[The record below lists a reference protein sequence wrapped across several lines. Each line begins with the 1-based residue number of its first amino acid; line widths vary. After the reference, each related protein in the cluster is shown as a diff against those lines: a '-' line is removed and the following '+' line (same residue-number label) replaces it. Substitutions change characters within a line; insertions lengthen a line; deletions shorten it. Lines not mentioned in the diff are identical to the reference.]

1 MRSVQAGVAI
11 TQRFCHDR
19 KVPLGLR
26 FDTSDVLG
34 LRFAR
39 SPLWETMEAL
49 RVTREPWRQAYHLS
63 WLRTVDLRALAP
75 AAAVL
80 GPLVPRPGSTPD
92 FLTPIPTGPTTGI
105 DDDLAAVAATPVTQ
119 VAQDLE
125 ECLRHP
131 RAAPHVLAGVRRL
144 LADPAR
150 SLERIVAAQHTCWE
164 QLIRPFW
171 PTIDDLLAADIAHR
185 AAALATGGLG
195 SVLNGLHREVG
206 WADDTLVLSGGHHGT
221 TDHVRGRGL
230 VLIPSVFVWPD
241 VVAITDPPMQPTLF
255 YPARGVGTLWP
266 PAPAR
271 DPGALGELV
280 GATRAGLLRAL
291 TEEASTST
299 LARRIGLGL
308 PTTSTHLKVLRENGL
323 VTSRRSGREVL
334 HRCTALGATLAAT
347 PTSGTVVG

>member
-1 MRSVQAGVAI
+1 M
-11 TQRFCHDR
+11 
-19 KVPLGLR
+19 PLGLR

-75 AAAVL
+75 AAEVL

-92 FLTPIPTGPTTGI
+92 FLTPIPTGPTTGL
-105 DDDLAAVAATPVTQ
+105 DDDLAAVAATPVDQ
-119 VAQDLE
+119 VVHDLE

-131 RAAPHVLAGVRRL
+131 GAAPSVLAGVRRL
-144 LADPAR
+144 LIDPAH
-150 SLERIVAAQHTCWE
+150 SLERIVAAQRTCWE

-171 PTIDDLLAADIAHR
+171 ATIDDLLAADIAHR

-195 SVLNGLHREVG
+195 SVLDTLHRQIA
-206 WADDTLVLSGGHHGT
+206 WTDDTLLVSGGHHGT

-241 VVAITDPPMQPTLF
+241 VVAITDLPMQPTLF

-271 DPGALGELV
+271 GPGALGELV

-291 TEEASTST
+291 AEEASTTT

-308 PTTSTHLKVLRENGL
+308 PTTSTHLKTLRDNGL
-323 VTSRRSGREVL
+323 VTSRRAGREVL
-334 HRCTALGATLAAT
+334 HRRTALGSALAGVSAGGART
-347 PTSGTVVG
+347 PPGPRR

>member
-1 MRSVQAGVAI
+1 MLSP
-11 TQRFCHDR
+11 RFGHDR
-19 KVPLGLR
+19 NVPLGLR

-49 RVTREPWRQAYHLS
+49 RVTREPRRQAYHLS
-63 WLRTVDLRALAP
+63 WLRTLDLRALAP
-75 AAAVL
+75 AAEVL

-92 FLTPIPTGPTTGI
+92 FITPIPTGPTTGI
-105 DDDLAAVAATPVTQ
+105 DDDLATVAATPLEQ
-119 VAQDLE
+119 VVHDLAE
-125 ECLRHP
+125 GLRHP
-131 RAAPHVLAGVRRL
+131 RAASHTLAGVRRL

-150 SLERIVAAQHTCWE
+150 SLERIVAAQRTCWE
-164 QLIRPFW
+164 ILIRPFW
-171 PTIDDLLAADIAHR
+171 ATIDDLLAADIAHR
-185 AAALATGGLG
+185 AAALATSGLG

-206 WADDTLVLSGGHHGT
+206 WADDMLVYGGSAHGT
-221 TDHVRGRGL
+221 TDDVRGRGL

-241 VVAITDPPMQPTLF
+241 MVAITDPPVQPTLF
-255 YPARGVGTLWP
+255 YPVRGVGTLWP

-271 DPGALGELV
+271 DPGALGDLV
-280 GATRAGLLRAL
+280 GATRAALLQAL

-323 VTSRRSGREVL
+323 VTSRRAGREVL
-334 HRCTALGATLAAT
+334 HRRTALGAAI
-347 PTSGTVVG
+347 SG